1 MKQNSLIVK
10 NLEKNVIKK
19 LKSYENLLK
28 EIYMYS

>member
-10 NLEKNVIKK
+10 NLEKKCYKK

-28 EIYMYS
+28 EMYS